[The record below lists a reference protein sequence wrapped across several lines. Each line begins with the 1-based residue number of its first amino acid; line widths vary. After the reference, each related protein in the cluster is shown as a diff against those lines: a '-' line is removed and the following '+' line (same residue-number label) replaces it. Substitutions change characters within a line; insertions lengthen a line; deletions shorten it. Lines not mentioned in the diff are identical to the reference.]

1 MLFLLGD
8 DDGAQSTLT
17 RVIEKDRAYSEAHL
31 LMAQIHL
38 HGGNHVA
45 ATASL
50 DVGLSYNF
58 QVRDH
63 PIYFLI
69 KVNHLW
75 CKYVCAP
82 VGCVCVCSDRVR
94 TEG

>member
-1 MLFLLGD
+1 MISSRSTTLTVLYLLGD
-8 DDGAQSTLT
+8 DDGAQATLT
-17 RVIEKDRAYSEAHL
+17 RVIERDRAYSEAHL

-38 HGGNHVA
+38 HRGNHVA
-45 ATASL
+45 ASASL

-69 KVNHLW
+69 KV
-75 CKYVCAP
+75 
-82 VGCVCVCSDRVR
+82 R
-94 TEG
+94 EGESIQI